1 MESKERVQSDGLDDQ
16 SDGLDAQS
24 KGRKIA
30 PTIDSQQSAWDKM

>member
-1 MESKERVQSDGLDDQ
+1 MESKEKVQP
-16 SDGLDAQS
+16 DGLDAQSDDLDDQS

>member
-1 MESKERVQSDGLDDQ
+1 MESKERVQSDSLGDQ
-16 SDGLDAQS
+16 SDGLDTQS